1 MMRNLGSN
9 ISPHTGQHAA
19 KALAV
24 MDVIHLQFLIA
35 TNTSYTKQY
44 QTIPSISKD
53 LLMMQQQLLSL
64 VVVSDGASKQ
74 CAYRSSG

>member
-24 MDVIHLQFLIA
+24 TDVIYLQLLKA

-44 QTIPSISKD
+44 QTIPSILKD
-53 LLMMQQQLLSL
+53 LLMMQQQLSL

-74 CAYRSSG
+74 YAYRSSG